1 MMITEMKP
9 WETERNAAQRQEDMW
24 WESEIPDEYDNAY
37 DDSMEVWDED
47 DEEDVWT
54 SELQHAIAGEQAGIL
69 ESELTY
75 ELGNLQEFNEDVPE
89 NEDDPHAPI
98 SINTLRQELETQSLT
113 RISSVA
119 RTEQDFREVVR
130 EMDRLDRN
138 RERRERYHEVSRG
151 EVPLEYQK
159 AKDGYICPEWMN
171 GPVIKQLQSGNFLD
185 YLYDCP
191 YEMHNLVAD
200 VRLSNAIAGLQ
211 ERQKTV
217 FYFLILRLYSTS
229 RVAGMEE
236 MSDRNI
242 RKIRNKCIRD
252 IQVVLYRICKEKEA
266 AGNLSLREKEFLRS
280 CPKEVW
286 EKAMSWNKRGKSKRR
301 GAAS

>member
-1 MMITEMKP
+1 MITTMETWMEKNN
-9 WETERNAAQRQEDMW
+9 ETEQ
-24 WESEIPDEYDNAY
+24 WESMIPEEYDELYGAEDY
-37 DDSMEVWDED
+37 DTGDTWNED
-47 DEEDVWT
+47 DEDLLDT
-54 SELQHAIAGEQAGIL
+54 ALQSAIAGELAGIL
-69 ESELTY
+69 ESELAY
-75 ELGNLQEFNEDVPE
+75 EMEPLTEISEDIAE
-89 NEDDPHAPI
+89 DEDDAQAPI
-98 SINTLRQELETQSLT
+98 SINTLRLELEQESVN

-119 RTEQDFREVVR
+119 RTEQEFREVIR

-151 EVPLEYQK
+151 EIPLEYQK

-171 GPVIKQLQSGNFLD
+171 SPVIQQLQSGNFLD

-191 YEMHNLVAD
+191 YEMHNLIAD
-200 VRLSNAIAGLQ
+200 MRLSNAIAGLP

-229 RVAGMEE
+229 RVAGMEN

-252 IQVVLYRICKEKEA
+252 IQIVLYQICKEKEA
-266 AGNLSLREKEFLRS
+266 AGNLSLREKKFMYS
-280 CPKEVW
+280 CPVEVR
-286 EKAMSWNKRGKSKRR
+286 EKASGLKKRSGKKRK
-301 GAAS
+301 GTAS